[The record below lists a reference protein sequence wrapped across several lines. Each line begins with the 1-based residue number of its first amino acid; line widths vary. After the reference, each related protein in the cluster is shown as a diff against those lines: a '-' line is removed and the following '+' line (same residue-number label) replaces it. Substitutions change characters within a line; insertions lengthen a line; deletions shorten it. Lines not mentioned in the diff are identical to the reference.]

1 MKRKRTNNDR
11 FKCNICGSWIMKEL
25 YDKHYM
31 SKRCL
36 SKSKN
41 GKNMILPPTLIPY
54 VNYIP
59 TPHTEEVHPE
69 MVVASHHHHT
79 EEEQDQYHPV
89 GLPIPQS
96 PTPTHTPSPSPSPLN
111 Q

>member
-11 FKCNICGSWIMKEL
+11 FKCNICGTWIMKEL

-41 GKNMILPPTLIPY
+41 GKKMILPPTLIPY
-54 VNYIP
+54 VNYLP
-59 TPHTEEVHPE
+59 NSRTEVGLHTQ
-69 MVVASHHHHT
+69 
-79 EEEQDQYHPV
+79 EEQEVV
-89 GLPIPQS
+89 GLPIPHPPN
-96 PTPTHTPSPSPSPLN
+96 PTQTPIPTEDDLTTCPSSYTN
-111 Q
+111 